1 MIAKLFWFFVS
12 TIFYTYL
19 GYPILVALFSRVRPY
34 RGRGSSIQRKLDSPP
49 SVTLLIAAYNEEE
62 VISRKLRNSLLIDYP
77 SDKLQILVAAD
88 GSDDRTAHIVETY
101 YDHGIELSYNR
112 PRDGKMSAINRAITK
127 ARGDIVVFSD
137 ANNFYE
143 PETIR
148 ELIKEFRDPSVGAV
162 TGSKTISNGDGMLG
176 ESEGMYWKYESFI
189 RRQETRLGNCTGV
202 VGEVLAVRRE
212 LYEPPPDYII
222 NDDFYMAV
230 NLIRRGYRVVY
241 APQARSIERISP
253 SVKDEVTRRTRIIAG
268 RYQALAHA
276 GQWMPWN
283 RPIVVWQLIS
293 HKILR
298 LLVPFAMI
306 GAFVTNLVLVLRPP
320 ARGKVALFNLAPPWN
335 GILFLLQVLF
345 YGTSILGNRKQRKG
359 LLGKLLYLPTF
370 LTNSNYA
377 TLTGFYRY
385 ISKQQSNRWQR
396 VRRRDTFDL
405 KGDK

>member
-19 GYPILVALFSRVRPY
+19 GYPYWWRCSRVCAPTGVGQFY
-34 RGRGSSIQRKLDSPP
+34 SEKTGLSP

-162 TGSKTISNGDGMLG
+162 TGTKTISNAMGCWGIR
-176 ESEGMYWKYESFI
+176 GMYWKYESFI

-276 GQWMPWN
+276 GQWMP
-283 RPIVVWQLIS
+283 
-293 HKILR
+293 
-298 LLVPFAMI
+298 
-306 GAFVTNLVLVLRPP
+306 
-320 ARGKVALFNLAPPWN
+320 
-335 GILFLLQVLF
+335 
-345 YGTSILGNRKQRKG
+345 
-359 LLGKLLYLPTF
+359 
-370 LTNSNYA
+370 
-377 TLTGFYRY
+377 
-385 ISKQQSNRWQR
+385 
-396 VRRRDTFDL
+396 
-405 KGDK
+405 